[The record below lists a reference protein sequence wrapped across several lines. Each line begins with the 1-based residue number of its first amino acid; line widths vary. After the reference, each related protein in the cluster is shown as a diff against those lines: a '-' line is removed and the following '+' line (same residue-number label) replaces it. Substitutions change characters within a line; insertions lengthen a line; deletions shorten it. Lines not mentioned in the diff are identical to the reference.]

1 MSIYLILI
9 LMISSTLQKKI
20 TQIHEENANPN
31 PSDSVDN
38 SSNNQVHNDS
48 SIKLNAQNVQIDET
62 VQTGENSK
70 AQTVQE
76 ADLYFKQTN
85 WNDFGT
91 SGPINFLDRHFVNCD
106 QSNSALN
113 SFKMEQRKREKKGGL
128 FNMFEKDSWE
138 VRYTYGCVKS
148 LQISNNCKTIETP
161 VQDANFIVE
170 KSLDALSRHF
180 VTCPDNKVM
189 KDFNLRTVGRF
200 DTGFDVI
207 FRLGRDSRPRLFYKY
222 TCCDANISREIYAQT
237 QKTYGGDN
245 EYYNLQNQFINGK
258 DFNAIS
264 SFNMQSPP
272 GEIFFFMKLST
283 LKGEKSPS
291 FPDPCDVQDSPA
303 PANSN
308 SKSFLELNSGAA
320 KNKNKSGCLT
330 DSKVFL
336 GKFYYN
342 N

>member
-1 MSIYLILI
+1 MKLNHLLMTIYLILI

-20 TQIHEENANPN
+20 TQIHEENAISNS
-31 PSDSVDN
+31 SDSVDN

-48 SIKLNAQNVQIDET
+48 SIKLKAQNVQIDET
-62 VQTGENSK
+62 VQIGENSN

-85 WNDFGT
+85 WNDYGPK
-91 SGPINFLDRHFVNCD
+91 GPINFLDRHFVNCD

-113 SFKMEQRKREKKGGL
+113 SFKMEQRKRQKKGGL
-128 FNMFEKDSWE
+128 FSMFEQDSFE

-148 LQISNNCKTIETP
+148 PQISNNCKTIETP

-170 KSLDALSRHF
+170 KSLDALTRHF
-180 VTCPDNKVM
+180 VTCPDNKVL
-189 KDFNLRTVGRF
+189 KDFILLNVGRF
-200 DTGFDVI
+200 DTGLNVI

-237 QKTYGGDN
+237 QQTYGGDN

-272 GEIFFFMKLST
+272 GKIFFYMKLST

-291 FPDPCDVQDSPA
+291 FPDPCDVQDSSG

-308 SKSFLELNSGAA
+308 SKSFLGNFILIIIN
-320 KNKNKSGCLT
+320 
-330 DSKVFL
+330 VFFFFN
-336 GKFYYN
+336 FYL
-342 N
+342 